1 MATDKKKQVI
11 YLPLEDVESEHC
23 ALIVEKGL
31 ARLKSIETH
40 QVELNN
46 RRAVITVDNTQ
57 AVAEAIKAIKDL
69 GYGVS
74 TVKNTF
80 PVLGMMCASC
90 AGSAESI
97 VTYEPGVVSAAV
109 NFATGNL
116 TVEYLPNMTDAAKLQ
131 KAVQSI
137 GYDLLIEDETK
148 QQETLEVIH
157 AQKFQN
163 LKIKTIWATILS
175 FPVVVIGMFFMNMP
189 YADPIM
195 WLFSTPVV
203 LWLGKDFF
211 INAWKQAIHR
221 SANMDTLVALS
232 TGIAYLFS
240 VFNMLLPEFWHRRGL
255 HAHVYF
261 EAASVIIAFILLG
274 KLLEEKAKGNTSS
287 AIKKLMGL
295 QSKTVIVILPD
306 GTQKQTAIE
315 EVATGDVILV
325 KPGEKIAVD
334 GIVTSGSSYVDESML
349 SGEPIPVLKKG
360 SEKVFAGTINQKGS
374 FQFKAVKVGKETMLA
389 QIIKTVQDA
398 QGSKAPVQKL
408 VDKIA
413 GIFVPVV
420 IGIAILTF
428 MLWFV
433 LDGDNGVVHG
443 LLAAV
448 TVLVIACPCALGL
461 ATPTA
466 IMVGVGKG
474 AENGILIKDAESL
487 ELAKKVDAIVLDK
500 TGTITEGRPEVTGFK
515 WLNNDDAA
523 SNVLLSIEKQSEHPL
538 AEAVV
543 KHFDGIPTPALSGF
557 ESITGKGAKAGHDND
572 TYYVGNKKLLA
583 ENNIII
589 DDQLQIQAEQWGSQS
604 KTVIWF
610 LNSRQALAVIAI
622 SDNIKEKSAQAI
634 QEMQAMGI
642 DLYMLTGDN
651 EATAKAIA
659 EQTGIRHYKAE
670 VLPQHKAAFIKELQQ
685 QGKIVAMVGD
695 GINDSTALATADV
708 SIAMGKGSDIAMDVA
723 KMTIISSDL
732 TKIPQAIRLSKQT
745 VATIKQNLFWAFVY
759 NLIGIPI
766 AAGILYPINGFLLN
780 PMIAGA
786 AMAFSSISVV
796 SNSLRLK
803 WKK

>member
-1 MATDKKKQVI
+1 MATNKTKEII
-11 YLPLEDVESEHC
+11 YIPLIDVESEHC
-23 ALIVEKGL
+23 ALIIEKGL
-31 ARLKSIETH
+31 AQVKGVEN
-40 QVELNN
+40 QKVELNN
-46 RRAVITVDNTQ
+46 RRVAITVTDNEIVGK
-57 AVAEAIKAIKDL
+57 AVKAVKDL
-69 GYGVS
+69 GYGIP
-74 TVKNTF
+74 TVKSTF
-80 PVLGMMCASC
+80 PVLGMTCASC

-97 VTYEPGVVSAAV
+97 VTYELGVVDASV

-116 TVEYLPNMTDAAKLQ
+116 TVEYLPNLTAASKLQ
-131 KAVQSI
+131 KAVQAV
-137 GYDLLIEDETK
+137 GYDLLIIDESK
-148 QQETLEVIH
+148 QQESLEAIH
-157 AQKFQN
+157 AEKFKK
-163 LKIKTIWATILS
+163 LKNKTIWAVILS
-175 FPVVVIGMFFMNMP
+175 LPVVAIGMFFMDIP
-189 YADPIM
+189 YANEIM
-195 WLFSTPVV
+195 WFFSTPVI

-211 INAWKQAIHR
+211 INAWKQTKHR

-240 VFNMLLPEFWHRRGL
+240 VFNMLFMDFWHQRGL

-261 EAASVIIAFILLG
+261 EAAAVVIAFILLG

-295 QSKTVIVILPD
+295 QPKTVMVIQPD
-306 GTQKQTAIE
+306 GTEKQVAIE
-315 EVATGDVILV
+315 DVNVGAVILV

-334 GIVTSGSSYVDESML
+334 GMVISGNSYVDESML
-349 SGEPIPVLKKG
+349 SGEPVPVLKKEN
-360 SEKVFAGTINQKGS
+360 EKVFAGTINQKGS

-389 QIIKTVQDA
+389 QIIKMVQDA
-398 QGSKAPVQKL
+398 QGSKAPVQKM
-408 VDKIA
+408 VDRIA
-413 GIFVPVV
+413 GIFVPIV
-420 IGIAILTF
+420 IGTAIITF
-428 MLWFV
+428 ALW
-433 LDGDNGVVHG
+433 LILGGDNAIAQA

-487 ELAKKVDAIVLDK
+487 ELARKVTAIVLDK
-500 TGTITEGRPEVTGFK
+500 TGTITEGRPQVTGIK
-515 WLNNDDAA
+515 WLNDDDATKDI
-523 SNVLLSIEKQSEHPL
+523 LLSIEKQSEHPL

-543 KHFDGIPTPALSGF
+543 KKLHGVSSVILSDFD
-557 ESITGKGAKAGHDND
+557 SITGKGAKGHYNGEA
-572 TYYVGNKKLLA
+572 YFVGNKKLLA
-583 ENNIII
+583 ENAIAIPSSLLN
-589 DDQLQIQAEQWGSQS
+589 QADEWGKES

-610 LNSRQALAVIAI
+610 ADRKQVLSVIAI
-622 SDNIKEKSAQAI
+622 SDKIKETSVQAI
-634 QEMQAMGI
+634 QEMQDMGI
-642 DLYMLTGDN
+642 ELYMLTGDN

-659 EQTGIRHYKAE
+659 AQTGIKHYKAE
-670 VLPQHKAAFIKELQQ
+670 VLPQYKADFVKELQQ
-685 QGKIVAMVGD
+685 QGKVVAMVGD

-745 VATIKQNLFWAFVY
+745 VSTIKQNLFWAFIY
-759 NLIGIPI
+759 NLIGIPL

-786 AMAFSSISVV
+786 AMALSSVSVV